1 MKNKV
6 ESLLLQ
12 PRLRICITRL
22 CVGNS
27 DSDEQI
33 KCDTDIV
40 TIFTRNT
47 IPLSM
52 SMETKTISNTNNI
65 VNRKKWNFSVGKKR
79 HRNESC
85 LCGNKY
91 CNSVAK
97 FLGSVVNA
105 KCHYKRP
112 SVFDNKRFPKKLKRS
127 KIIHSRVQ
135 EWRKDQNRSP
145 PSRTARFNEI
155 HFSIVFLKEHK
166 EWSRLPMEISLDLAA
181 RSKMFDHDFVWD
193 NKTLVIPT
201 LKTHEAIQV
210 SYKNMYDCL
219 IMLLLKH
226 NEHTSGSHL
235 ERYHNF
241 RYIPDHKTSG
251 QVPVHVFVLQ
261 LLFPILREHLSTTII

>member
-1 MKNKV
+1 
-6 ESLLLQ
+6 
-12 PRLRICITRL
+12 
-22 CVGNS
+22 
-27 DSDEQI
+27 
-33 KCDTDIV
+33 
-40 TIFTRNT
+40 
-47 IPLSM
+47 M

-97 FLGSVVNA
+97 FLGSVVNV

-112 SVFDNKRFPKKLKRS
+112 SEFGNKRFPKKLKRS
-127 KIIHSRVQ
+127 KITRGRQ
-135 EWRKDQNRSP
+135 DQNRSP

-219 IMLLLKH
+219 IMFLLKH
-226 NEHTSGSHL
+226 N
-235 ERYHNF
+235 
-241 RYIPDHKTSG
+241 
-251 QVPVHVFVLQ
+251 
-261 LLFPILREHLSTTII
+261 